1 MINTRLIYTSIII
14 SGLGLISLIL
24 FPDLDV
30 NFSRLFH
37 DNEYGFIY
45 RNNII
50 VVFLFLIIPIITKI
64 LFTIAVIHLF
74 YQIIKVTINVK
85 SKATKQPQA
94 AKRHDEKL
102 DDEVISQSIIH
113 EIAKSTAR
121 PRNDGKFS
129 RSSQLLSGLITTFWL
144 RNLLMIIALSGS
156 FYFILTTAISS
167 GLIVNYVFKE
177 NFGRAR
183 PITIQDFGGAKNF
196 SGPLVISDQCKHNCS
211 FSSGHA
217 AMGYSLTSL
226 AYIFSYIYFTRIYSL
241 VLIFGSLVGFSRIL
255 MGAHFLSDVIA
266 SCLVVLIINHLIY
279 LWQKKLK
286 AL

>member
-1 MINTRLIYTSIII
+1 MTL
-14 SGLGLISLIL
+14 
-24 FPDLDV
+24 
-30 NFSRLFH
+30 
-37 DNEYGFIY
+37 
-45 RNNII
+45 
-50 VVFLFLIIPIITKI
+50 
-64 LFTIAVIHLF
+64 
-74 YQIIKVTINVK
+74 
-85 SKATKQPQA
+85 
-94 AKRHDEKL
+94 
-102 DDEVISQSIIH
+102 
-113 EIAKSTAR
+113 
-121 PRNDGKFS
+121 
-129 RSSQLLSGLITTFWL
+129 
-144 RNLLMIIALSGS
+144 ALSGS
-156 FYFILTTAISS
+156 FYFIFTTAIGS
-167 GLIVNYVFKE
+167 GLVVNSVFKE

-183 PITIQDFGGAKNF
+183 PMTIQDFGGTKNF

-279 LWQKKLK
+279 LWQKKLR